1 MNNFAKDFA
10 LAEQEINELNETI
23 AKMQIVI
30 DEQEE
35 MINELRKTIKN

>member
-30 DEQEE
+30 DKQNQE
-35 MINELRKTIKN
+35 IDELRNTIKN

>member
-23 AKMQIVI
+23 AKMQSVI
-30 DEQEE
+30 DEQEK
-35 MINELRKTIKN
+35 MINELRNTIKN

>member
-30 DEQEE
+30 DEQQK
-35 MINELRKTIKN
+35 MINELRNTIKN